1 MSILLLGHGYVSQYF
16 CQKFAGQSKE
26 IAASIHK
33 NKDKYLPTSEAIATV
48 NFNDINDNYLER
60 FDNFIVTI
68 PPFYEL
74 KTDVVIENFH
84 SYFSS
89 RNKSFKL
96 IYLSATSVYGDHEG
110 KEVQE
115 DSALKSTSSNGLAR
129 IACEEKYMQLQ
140 KNKAAN
146 IIILR
151 LAGIYGDDRNNILR
165 IKNHEVTR
173 NRESKKLISRTHIT
187 DIVNI
192 IKSTLDNQAIVN
204 EIFNVADDNPATTK
218 EVNDYIC
225 TEILKITP
233 LPINDQQNLSKNSSF
248 MLDNKI
254 VSNQKLKKV
263 LNYKFIYPSYK
274 EGMQQI
280 VKNLNLI

>member
-16 CQKFAGQSKE
+16 CQKFAGQGEE
-26 IAASIHK
+26 IAVSIHK
-33 NKDKYLPTSEAIATV
+33 NKDKYLQTNKAVAAV
-48 NFNDINDNYLER
+48 NFNDINDDYLEQ

-74 KTDVVIENFH
+74 RTDVVIKNFH

-89 RNKSFKL
+89 RNKPFKL

-110 KEVQE
+110 EKVQE
-115 DSALKSTSSNGLAR
+115 DSLLKSTSSNGLAR

-165 IKNHEVTR
+165 IKNQEVIS

-187 DIVNI
+187 DIISI
-192 IKSTLDNQAIVN
+192 IKSVLDNQDLKN
-204 EIFNVADDNPATTK
+204 EIFNVADNNPATTK

-225 TEILKITP
+225 TEILKIAP
-233 LPINDQQNLSKNSSF
+233 LPINDKQNLNKNSSF

-254 VSNQKLKKV
+254 VSNQKIKKL
-263 LNYKFIYPSYK
+263 LNYEFIYPAYR
-274 EGMQQI
+274 EGMLQI
-280 VKNLNLI
+280 AKNLNLI

>member
-16 CQKFAGQSKE
+16 CQKFADQGEK
-26 IAASIHK
+26 IAVSIHK
-33 NKDKYLPTSEAIATV
+33 NRDKYLQTSGAVATV
-48 NFNDINDNYLER
+48 NFNEINESYLEQ

-68 PPFYEL
+68 PPFYNL

-89 RNKSFKL
+89 RQKPFRL
-96 IYLSATSVYGDHEG
+96 IYLSATSVYGDHKG
-110 KEVQE
+110 REVDE
-115 DSALKSTSSNGLAR
+115 NSTLKSTSNNGLAR
-129 IACEEKYMQLQ
+129 IACEEKYLQLQ

-146 IIILR
+146 IVILR

-165 IKNHEVTR
+165 IKNHEVTS

-187 DIVNI
+187 DIINI
-192 IKSTLDNQAIVN
+192 IKSVLDNKALKN
-204 EIFNVADDNPATTK
+204 EIFNVADNNPATTR

-225 TEILKITP
+225 TEILKIAP
-233 LPINDQQNLSKNSSF
+233 LPITDEQNLSKNSSF

-254 VSNQKLKKV
+254 VSNQKLKEM
-263 LNYKFIYPSYK
+263 LNYDFIYPTYM

-280 VKNLNLI
+280 AKNLNLI